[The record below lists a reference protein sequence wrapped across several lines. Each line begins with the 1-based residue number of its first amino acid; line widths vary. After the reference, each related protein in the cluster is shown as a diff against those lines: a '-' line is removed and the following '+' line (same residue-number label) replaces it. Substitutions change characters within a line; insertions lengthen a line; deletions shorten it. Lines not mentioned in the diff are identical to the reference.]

1 MATASSLRAN
11 PFTELSSGWQYR
23 WGDSPKT
30 QSGEFAWAVDKNPS
44 GWENHTY
51 RQQPR
56 DRNRRNNLWQ
66 KIRLPEIPYADPAV
80 YLYSVD
86 YNFEAFLDG
95 KPIYRFG
102 EISAD
107 GRGSFVGWP
116 WHLIRLPDN
125 YGGKTLSLRVYS
137 DYDEIG
143 IYGEALLGSRGDF
156 ILFILRKDMD
166 QVFLGL
172 IAIIFSVY
180 PFIVFLRHRDQ
191 LSYLFIGL
199 FCVAIGIVYLNDS
212 QTRHLFWPSPQIWFY
227 AGAFAELT
235 AVLFLLGFYMM
246 TLDARYR
253 SFLRIVVL
261 AHIPLVFLAPILIYT
276 QIALFLSTFKY
287 YEALE
292 IIDLLI
298 MTGLTFRTAFQ
309 GNVEGRILSV
319 GFALG
324 LPLFAHDILVGPF
337 SLRLGHWGIS
347 LILLSQIWV
356 MVRRQIETR
365 KQVKELEKLQQEI
378 RLATE
383 IQMSILPQSTPLC
396 KGLSVEVRYIPMTS
410 IGGDFYDFHTVE
422 DHQLGILLADV
433 SGHGIPAAMGAA
445 MVKMAFSASGS
456 LAPFPSRVLE
466 YMKLTMAPRIGKQFV
481 TACYAFINTKEHT
494 LIVASAGHPPLL
506 LLKNRGKEMIELKPQ
521 GRLIA
526 QLPRSS
532 EYGIEKVEIER
543 GDRILIYTDGVVE
556 LRDQAG
562 RAFGEE
568 RLMQLFREGAE
579 ISSGKFADSLLAS
592 LRKWSGE
599 NTGFQD
605 DVCYLLLDVA

>member
-1 MATASSLRAN
+1 M
-11 PFTELSSGWQYR
+11 
-23 WGDSPKT
+23 
-30 QSGEFAWAVDKNPS
+30 
-44 GWENHTY
+44 
-51 RQQPR
+51 
-56 DRNRRNNLWQ
+56 
-66 KIRLPEIPYADPAV
+66 

-143 IYGEALLGSRGDF
+143 IYGE
-156 ILFILRKDMD
+156 
-166 QVFLGL
+166 
-172 IAIIFSVY
+172 
-180 PFIVFLRHRDQ
+180 
-191 LSYLFIGL
+191 
-199 FCVAIGIVYLNDS
+199 
-212 QTRHLFWPSPQIWFY
+212 
-227 AGAFAELT
+227 
-235 AVLFLLGFYMM
+235 
-246 TLDARYR
+246 
-253 SFLRIVVL
+253 
-261 AHIPLVFLAPILIYT
+261 
-276 QIALFLSTFKY
+276 
-287 YEALE
+287 
-292 IIDLLI
+292 
-298 MTGLTFRTAFQ
+298 
-309 GNVEGRILSV
+309 
-319 GFALG
+319 
-324 LPLFAHDILVGPF
+324 
-337 SLRLGHWGIS
+337 
-347 LILLSQIWV
+347 
-356 MVRRQIETR
+356 
-365 KQVKELEKLQQEI
+365 
-378 RLATE
+378 
-383 IQMSILPQSTPLC
+383 
-396 KGLSVEVRYIPMTS
+396 
-410 IGGDFYDFHTVE
+410 
-422 DHQLGILLADV
+422 
-433 SGHGIPAAMGAA
+433 
-445 MVKMAFSASGS
+445 
-456 LAPFPSRVLE
+456 
-466 YMKLTMAPRIGKQFV
+466 
-481 TACYAFINTKEHT
+481 
-494 LIVASAGHPPLL
+494 SAGHPPLL